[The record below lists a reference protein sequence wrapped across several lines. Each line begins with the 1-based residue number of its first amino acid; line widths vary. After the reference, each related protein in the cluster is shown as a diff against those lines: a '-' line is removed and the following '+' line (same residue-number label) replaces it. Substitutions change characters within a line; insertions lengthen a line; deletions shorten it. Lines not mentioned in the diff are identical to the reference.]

1 MGKLIFGLGVAAGGA
16 ATALALSEGSRD
28 RVRRWLRGRSE
39 ELNGNPFE
47 ETRETIDRFGA
58 TARSYA
64 SDAMDNLSP
73 TLEGKALEA
82 KRA

>member
-16 ATALALSEGSRD
+16 ATALALSEGGRD
-28 RVRRWLRGRSE
+28 RVRGWLRGRSE

-47 ETRETIDRFGA
+47 QTRGIMDRFGA

-64 SDAMDNLSP
+64 GDALDNMSP
-73 TLEGKALEA
+73 TLEDKALEA